1 MDTSNG
7 HVAAVD
13 LGSNSFHMIVAR
25 DQGDDLQILDRLK
38 EPVRLAED
46 MGSDRLIQD
55 AAFQRGL
62 ACLARF
68 GERLNALS
76 DDAVRVV
83 GTNTLRRARNAD
95 SFLQAAEKALGYPI
109 DIISGTEE
117 ARLIYSGV
125 APSID
130 PVFKQRLIIDIGGGS
145 TEVIAGKLDKPRL
158 LESLSMGCVTLSQK
172 YFADGLLNSA
182 NWKAA
187 LTAAKRT
194 AAPIAKNYRRHGWD
208 IAIGTSGTIRTL
220 QLIAELNGWG
230 DTRLTSKSLA
240 RIRKAM
246 FKAGHVNKL
255 ILDGLSEDR
264 RPVIAGGLAVLTALF
279 DSLGIDS
286 MAVSERALRDGL
298 LYDILG
304 RQHNHDIRSAM
315 VTNLAARYEV
325 DIEQALRV
333 EQTSLAFLEQAAK
346 GWGLDLRR
354 ARQYLSWASWLHEIG
369 LAITHNK
376 HNRHGAYLLRHS
388 DVAGFSQTEQR
399 VLAALIYLQRGKFRE
414 EELTNV
420 PPQLTEMTHR
430 LAALLRIAVL
440 LNRSRNES
448 DLPQT
453 QLQVRR
459 NRMRLDIARAWLDE
473 HPLVNADLKQ
483 ERSYLASVGIKFS
496 FGAPRKKGLRR
507 N

>member
-1 MDTSNG
+1 

-25 DQGDDLQILDRLK
+25 DQGDELQILDRLK
-38 EPVRLAED
+38 EPVRLAEN
-46 MGSDRLIQD
+46 MGSDRLIQE
-55 AAFQRGL
+55 AAFERGL

-130 PVFKQRLIIDIGGGS
+130 PVFKQRLIVDIGGGS
-145 TEVIAGKLDKPRL
+145 TEVIAGKLDKPKL

-172 YFADGLLNSA
+172 YFPDGVINA
-182 NWKAA
+182 KNWKSA

-194 AAPIAKNYRRHGWD
+194 AAPIAKNYRKHGWD
-208 IAIGTSGTIRTL
+208 IAVGTSGTIRTL
-220 QLIAELNGWG
+220 QLIAELNAWG
-230 DTRLTSKSLA
+230 DTRLTAKSLT
-240 RIRKAM
+240 RIRKALL
-246 FKAGHVNKL
+246 KAGHIDKL
-255 ILDGLSEDR
+255 ALNGLSDDR
-264 RPVIAGGLAVLTALF
+264 RPVITGGLVVLTALF
-279 DSLGIDS
+279 ECLGIES
-286 MAVSERALRDGL
+286 MAVSDRALRDGL

-315 VTNLAARYEV
+315 VTNLATRYEV

-333 EQTSLAFLEQAAK
+333 EQTALAFLDQVGK
-346 GWGLDLRR
+346 SWRLDPRR

-414 EELTNV
+414 DELTNV
-420 PPQLTEMTHR
+420 PPQLTEMTNR
-430 LAALLRIAVL
+430 LAALLRLAVL
-440 LNRSRNES
+440 LNRSRVEN
-448 DLPQT
+448 DLPET
-453 QLQVRR
+453 RLKARR
-459 NRMRLDIARAWLDE
+459 NRLRLDISRDWLDD
-473 HPLVNADLKQ
+473 HPLVDADLKQ
-483 ERSYLASVGIKFS
+483 EKSYLSSVGIKFS
-496 FGAPRKKGLRR
+496 FGAPRKKLG
-507 N
+507 